1 MDGVTVSF
9 SFFTDAKLKKMK
21 SLLAHS
27 FSPSSLP
34 HVRGREWDVVVFL
47 LNICSYKLCLW
58 SWPTP
63 SVLVKEVVLDK
74 IWVKH
79 WEYKLSRTFKLL
91 SLQMW
96 KLYDNMNRFV
106 LKNTFIKVYVY
117 HFSINIFLK
126 IRGQSCVLETVSL
139 S

>member
-1 MDGVTVSF
+1 MDYIIVVHHVVIYMIWIALLVSATFYLCTNEMPPQGHTSCTVYVYTYISR
-9 SFFTDAKLKKMK
+9 
-21 SLLAHS
+21 LL
-27 FSPSSLP
+27 
-34 HVRGREWDVVVFL
+34 GY
-47 LNICSYKLCLW
+47 IY
-58 SWPTP
+58 TP

-74 IWVKH
+74 IWIKH
-79 WEYKLSRTFKLL
+79 WEYKSSITFKLL